1 MSTRK
6 NKKSFLV
13 PMPTLPLLSIRT
25 QLAHK
30 TLLLAKGE
38 QLFVFRKAWAK
49 KTPGTE
55 EAAPGVDQ
63 GRTQ

>member
-1 MSTRK
+1 
-6 NKKSFLV
+6 
-13 PMPTLPLLSIRT
+13 MPTLPLLSIRT